1 MPDLPDQVRT
11 KVSELMSERTQ
22 AARDATQGAR
32 DRAQKA
38 ARTLLEQA
46 GLDHVADNAT
56 DRVTHLLEDI
66 LTASRTNR
74 RVLEKLVEDQIDEAA
89 ARLGFARQLEVDALR
104 KEIADLRV
112 QVVQT
117 PARRAASRKA
127 TGTRK
132 GHSTTAAPTTKK
144 TTTKRAPAQAAARS
158 TAKKAAAKKAP
169 AKKTAKKT
177 ASS

>member
-132 GHSTTAAPTTKK
+132 GHSTAAAPMTKK
-144 TTTKRAPAQAAARS
+144 STTKRTPAQAATS
-158 TAKKAAAKKAP
+158 TANKAATKKAP
-169 AKKTAKKT
+169 AKKAAKKT

>member
-74 RVLEKLVEDQIDEAA
+74 RMLEKLVEDQIDEAA

-127 TGTRK
+127 TGARK
-132 GHSTTAAPTTKK
+132 GHSSAAQPAAK
-144 TTTKRAPAQAAARS
+144 APAAKAAAAKA
-158 TAKKAAAKKAP
+158 TAKKTAAKAP
-169 AKKTAKKT
+169 AKKATKKT